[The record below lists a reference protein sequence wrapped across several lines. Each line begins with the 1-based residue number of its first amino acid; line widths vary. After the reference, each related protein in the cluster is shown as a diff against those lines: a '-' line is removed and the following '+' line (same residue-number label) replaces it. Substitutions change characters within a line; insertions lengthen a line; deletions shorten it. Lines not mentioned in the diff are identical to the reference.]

1 MRRKRSGRMS
11 ASTLDEPAARAQV
24 ADMATQFRR
33 LPETSADSL
42 ATEIRSYAEALLMV
56 AAMKLVLTGPGV
68 FTPVRSSGRPFGS
81 LSENVTVIVPS
92 LPISADWILVTRPG
106 RTNAKTLGS
115 A

>member
-1 MRRKRSGRMS
+1 MCILPMRRKRSGRMS

-56 AAMKLVLTGPGV
+56 AASTFAGLLMNHSWGNSAVDLLYIPAVVAAAVLGGRGPALVAALT
-68 FTPVRSSGRPFGS
+68 
-81 LSENVTVIVPS
+81 
-92 LPISADWILVTRPG
+92 A
-106 RTNAKTLGS
+106 ALGYNYFF
-115 A
+115 